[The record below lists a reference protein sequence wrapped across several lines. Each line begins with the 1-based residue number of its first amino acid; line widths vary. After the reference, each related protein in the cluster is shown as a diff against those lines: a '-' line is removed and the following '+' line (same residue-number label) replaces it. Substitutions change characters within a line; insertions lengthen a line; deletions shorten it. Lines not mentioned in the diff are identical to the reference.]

1 MFIRDSYAHEDRSEH
16 THGYTFRYT
25 LLRIYYINKKF
36 YGKKPD
42 LSHVWI
48 FISIAFVHI
57 PNEKRQKLDPKLEK
71 CIPVGYSLEQKGYKC
86 FNPSTRK
93 VRESNDVF
101 AESTS

>member
-42 LSHVWI
+42 LSHVRI
-48 FISIAFVHI
+48 FGYIAFVHI
-57 PNEKRQKLDPKLEK
+57 PDETWQNLDPKIEK
-71 CIPVGYSLEQKGYKC
+71 CILVGYSLEQKGYKC
-86 FNPSTRK
+86 FNAS
-93 VRESNDVF
+93 VRNVRVGRDVVF
-101 AESTS
+101 D